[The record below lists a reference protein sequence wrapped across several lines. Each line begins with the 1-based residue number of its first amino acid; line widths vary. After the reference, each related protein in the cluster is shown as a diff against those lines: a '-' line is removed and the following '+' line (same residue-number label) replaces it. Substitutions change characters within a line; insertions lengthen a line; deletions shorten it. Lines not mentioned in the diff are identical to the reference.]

1 MPTEQ
6 LPGPLRLSSA
16 LPFVGRSRELAT
28 LRALVPRLPGEARR
42 IALIGGE
49 AGSGKSRLVREFAR
63 EAAVGG
69 VAVLYGACDAAVR
82 TPYRPFVEALEQLVR
97 SNDAAALLAQ
107 VGPAAGE
114 LARLVPDLPAR
125 AGGLAEPVAA
135 DPDTERHRL
144 HSAIGDLLAAAAG
157 ERPLLLVLEDGH
169 WADTSTLHLL
179 RHLARAATDAR
190 LLLVATFR
198 DTEADVPTDL
208 AATLADLRRADD
220 VVRLKLGGL
229 SADDVAEFVQRA
241 AGLEGDRAAAD
252 ELARGIHGL
261 TEGNAFL
268 VCELWR
274 ALVESGAVLAAGGR
288 VQLTRPLD
296 EVATPESVREVV
308 SHAVSRL
315 DAATRDLLELAAV
328 AGESFE
334 LELLRRAAPDA
345 FARVDALDAA
355 VRSGILE
362 ESPGRTG
369 SYRFTHELVR
379 RAVYDRLGPLR
390 RAELH
395 LQVAEALETASTARS
410 GRVLADLAYHF
421 AAAAPFGPRERAV
434 AYNLLAA
441 DAAAAALAFGE
452 AASHLTTALAIGVD
466 DDAGRAEAQLALGTA
481 CFRAGDTAGALAA
494 FREAAGIAR
503 SLGDGELLARAA
515 IGFED
520 ACWRPGISDAGALE
534 LLEEASAALEPVD
547 SPLRVQLLAGVARAL
562 DFRGGQVRATAVRT
576 SAIEMARRI
585 GDRHGLATAL
595 MRSYWS
601 RGVTSLGEILA
612 MLTEAVELAAELGDL
627 EKQAEAME
635 WRVAALLALG
645 EIDTAASELTA
656 ARELASRTR
665 QPFTLHVAEH
675 YSSAVAL
682 LQGRLAEAEQA
693 AERSREAGRLLTGRD
708 ASGVYGLQM
717 FNIRR
722 EQGRLD
728 ELAPVVRILAAR
740 GGGGGAWRP
749 GFAVLLAELGMA
761 DEARRE
767 LARLRAHGLEPFRTT
782 LWLGSLIYL
791 ADACSAVA
799 DAETA
804 ALVYPELAPFAGVN
818 VMVGHGV
825 ALHGSADRYLGML
838 AVELGERERAAAHF
852 EAALVLNRRMGAWT
866 WLAHTA
872 FQYGRLLSAS
882 GDAARAEPLLGE
894 AAALAE
900 TIGMPA
906 LRSRIEALGA
916 APPAALPDE
925 LSAREADVLRLVAR
939 GLSNRDIG
947 AALFI
952 SEHTA
957 ANHVRS
963 ILRKTGCSNRTEAAA
978 YAISRGLADAPRP
991 A

>member
-97 SNDAAALLAQ
+97 SSDAAALLAQ

-345 FARVDALDAA
+345 FARLDALDAA
-355 VRSGILE
+355 VRSGMLE

-369 SYRFTHELVR
+369 SYRF
-379 RAVYDRLGPLR
+379 
-390 RAELH
+390 
-395 LQVAEALETASTARS
+395 
-410 GRVLADLAYHF
+410 
-421 AAAAPFGPRERAV
+421 
-434 AYNLLAA
+434 
-441 DAAAAALAFGE
+441 
-452 AASHLTTALAIGVD
+452 
-466 DDAGRAEAQLALGTA
+466 
-481 CFRAGDTAGALAA
+481 
-494 FREAAGIAR
+494 
-503 SLGDGELLARAA
+503 
-515 IGFED
+515 
-520 ACWRPGISDAGALE
+520 
-534 LLEEASAALEPVD
+534 
-547 SPLRVQLLAGVARAL
+547 
-562 DFRGGQVRATAVRT
+562 
-576 SAIEMARRI
+576 
-585 GDRHGLATAL
+585 
-595 MRSYWS
+595 
-601 RGVTSLGEILA
+601 
-612 MLTEAVELAAELGDL
+612 
-627 EKQAEAME
+627 
-635 WRVAALLALG
+635 
-645 EIDTAASELTA
+645 
-656 ARELASRTR
+656 
-665 QPFTLHVAEH
+665 
-675 YSSAVAL
+675 
-682 LQGRLAEAEQA
+682 
-693 AERSREAGRLLTGRD
+693 
-708 ASGVYGLQM
+708 
-717 FNIRR
+717 
-722 EQGRLD
+722 
-728 ELAPVVRILAAR
+728 
-740 GGGGGAWRP
+740 
-749 GFAVLLAELGMA
+749 
-761 DEARRE
+761 
-767 LARLRAHGLEPFRTT
+767 
-782 LWLGSLIYL
+782 
-791 ADACSAVA
+791 
-799 DAETA
+799 
-804 ALVYPELAPFAGVN
+804 
-818 VMVGHGV
+818 
-825 ALHGSADRYLGML
+825 
-838 AVELGERERAAAHF
+838 
-852 EAALVLNRRMGAWT
+852 
-866 WLAHTA
+866 
-872 FQYGRLLSAS
+872 
-882 GDAARAEPLLGE
+882 
-894 AAALAE
+894 
-900 TIGMPA
+900 
-906 LRSRIEALGA
+906 
-916 APPAALPDE
+916 
-925 LSAREADVLRLVAR
+925 
-939 GLSNRDIG
+939 
-947 AALFI
+947 
-952 SEHTA
+952 
-957 ANHVRS
+957 
-963 ILRKTGCSNRTEAAA
+963 
-978 YAISRGLADAPRP
+978 
-991 A
+991 

>member
-1 MPTEQ
+1 MPTEH
-6 LPGPLRLSSA
+6 LPGALRLSSA
-16 LPFVGRSRELAT
+16 FPFVGRSREVAT
-28 LRALVPRLPGEARR
+28 LRALLPRLSGEGRR

-63 EAAVGG
+63 EAAADG

-82 TPYRPFVEALEQLVR
+82 TPYRPFVDALEQLVR
-97 SNDAAALLAQ
+97 SGEPAALLAQ

-114 LARLVPDLPAR
+114 LARLLPDLPAR
-125 AGGLAEPVAA
+125 VGGLADPVAA

-144 HSAIGDLLAAAAG
+144 HSAIGDLLAAAG
-157 ERPLLLVLEDGH
+157 RERPVLLVLEDGH

-179 RHLARAATDAR
+179 RHLAGAATDAR
-190 LLLVATFR
+190 VLLAATFR

-229 SADDVAEFVQRA
+229 STEDVAEFVQRA
-241 AGLEGDRAAAD
+241 AGLEGDGAVD
-252 ELARGIHGL
+252 ELARGIHEL
-261 TEGNAFL
+261 TQGNAFL

-274 ALVESGAVLAAGGR
+274 SLVESGALLVAGGR
-288 VQLTRPLD
+288 VRPTRPLD

-345 FARVDALDAA
+345 FARLDALDAA
-355 VRSGILE
+355 VRSGMLE
-362 ESPGRTG
+362 ESPGRTL

-379 RAVYDRLGPLR
+379 RAVYDRLSRLR

-395 LQVAEALETASTARS
+395 LQIAEALESASPARS
-410 GRVLADLAYHF
+410 GRLLADLAHHF
-421 AAAAPFGPRERAV
+421 AAAVPFGPRERAV
-434 AYNLLAA
+434 EYNLLAA
-441 DAAAAALAFGE
+441 DTATGALAFGE
-452 AASHLTTALAIGVD
+452 AASHLSTALAIGIA

-481 CFRAGDTAGALAA
+481 CFRAGDTPGALAA
-494 FREAAGIAR
+494 FREAAAIAR
-503 SLGDGELLARAA
+503 SLGDGALLARAA

-534 LLEEASAALEPVD
+534 LLEEASAALDPAD

-562 DFRGGQVRATAVRT
+562 YYQGDQVRASVVRT

-585 GDRHGLATAL
+585 DDRHGLATTL

-601 RGVTSLGEILA
+601 RGVTSLEEILA
-612 MLTEAVELAAELGDL
+612 MLTEAVDLAAELGDL

-635 WRVAALLALG
+635 WRVAALIALG
-645 EIDTAASELTA
+645 EIETAASELSA
-656 ARELASRTR
+656 VRELASRTR
-665 QPFTLHVAEH
+665 QPFPLHVAEH
-675 YSSAVAL
+675 YRSALAL
-682 LQGRLAEAEQA
+682 LQGRLAEAEEA
-693 AERSREAGRLLTGRD
+693 AERSREVGRLLTGRD

-717 FNIRR
+717 FTIRR

-728 ELAPVVRILAAR
+728 ELAPVIRILAAR
-740 GGGGGAWRP
+740 ADGGGSWRP

-761 DEARRE
+761 DEARKE
-767 LARLRAHGLEPFRTT
+767 LERVRRDGLEPFRAT

-791 ADACSAVA
+791 ADACSAVG

-804 ALVYPELAPFAGVN
+804 ALVYPELAAFAGVN

-825 ALHGSADRYLGML
+825 VLHGSADRYLGML
-838 AVELGERERAAAHF
+838 AAELGEHERAAAHF
-852 EAALVLNRRMGAWT
+852 EAALALNRRMGATT

-872 FQYGRLLSAS
+872 FQYGRLLLAS
-882 GDAARAEPLLGE
+882 GDLARAGELLGE

-900 TIGMPA
+900 GIGMPA
-906 LRSRIEALGA
+906 LRLRIRALGA
-916 APPAALPDE
+916 ARPAELPDE
-925 LSAREADVLRLVAR
+925 LSAREGEVLRLVAR

-947 AALFI
+947 ATLFI

-978 YAISRGLADAPRP
+978 YAISRGLAEAPP
-991 A
+991 PT